1 MKGITQDVYQNKS
14 LIKKCQNVI
23 ENATDSTMLDPR
35 NCENMPQMPL
45 SQNLTENKEVISCD
59 AHIGQ

>member
-45 SQNLTENKEVISCD
+45 SQNLTENK
-59 AHIGQ
+59 